1 MTFPSETLN
10 DTTIA
15 TLLTP
20 HGRGAV
26 ATIVVRGCLERLAL
40 KAQKS
45 PVPFFLA
52 RNQNPVNLQPI
63 GKIVFGSWGEEELVV
78 CRTSEFEFEIHS
90 HGGIAAVSRI
100 LQDLNSLGC
109 SILEWSDYYEK
120 ADNLWDAEYIKAISQ
135 ARTFRTAELLIQ
147 QRQTGKKLWE
157 ELDKCQDQNYWATLK
172 EEAKN
177 KHRKTV
183 AQMLEWSDFGKHLVT
198 PWNIVIGGLPNVGK
212 SSLINALLGFERAI
226 VVDQPGTTRDVVTGE
241 TALQGWPVLLS
252 DTAGQRKTE
261 NLLET
266 EGIERAIEA
275 MKAADL
281 QILLL
286 DRSTTPT
293 SQVQALIATFPGALL
308 VFNKVD
314 IKAAPDWNTAK
325 LPESPIAV
333 SCQTGEG
340 VELLINTIIQKII
353 PRIPSA
359 EIVLPVTKRH
369 RQILRNICKFIE

>member
-26 ATIVVRGCLERLAL
+26 ATIVVRGCLEQLAL

-52 RNQNPVNLQPI
+52 RNQKPVNLQPT

-78 CRTSEFEFEIHS
+78 CRTSEFKFEIHS
-90 HGGIAAVSRI
+90 HGGSAAVSRI
-100 LQDLNSLGC
+100 LQDLKSLGC

-120 ADNLWDAEYIKAISQ
+120 TDSIWESEYIQAISQ

-147 QRQTGKKLWE
+147 QRQSGKKLWK
-157 ELDKCQDQNYWATLK
+157 ELDKCQDQNYWATLN

-177 KHRKTV
+177 EHCKTV
-183 AQMLEWSDFGKHLVT
+183 VQMLEWSDFGKHLVT
-198 PWNIVIGGLPNVGK
+198 PWSIVIGGLPNVGK

-241 TALQGWPVLLS
+241 TALQGLS
-252 DTAGQRKTE
+252 
-261 NLLET
+261 
-266 EGIERAIEA
+266 
-275 MKAADL
+275 
-281 QILLL
+281 
-286 DRSTTPT
+286 
-293 SQVQALIATFPGALL
+293 LIH
-308 VFNKVD
+308 
-314 IKAAPDWNTAK
+314 I
-325 LPESPIAV
+325 
-333 SCQTGEG
+333 
-340 VELLINTIIQKII
+340 
-353 PRIPSA
+353 
-359 EIVLPVTKRH
+359 
-369 RQILRNICKFIE
+369 